1 MDKSLKIV
9 LSTLALYTV
18 LSIQF
23 LVEKGLF
30 IIPYEFNPI
39 VIWTVSALIVFTSRK
54 QPRFKNNLIYF
65 IGISVYCLLSERTLN
80 IIYNQT
86 DDASFFMEIIQNAF
100 TRLVSIVGLL
110 FSVLAIAVRY
120 KNYKF
125 GVYLLGL
132 AILSGVFGLIDFQYT
147 YITLFTSYTLCFLI
161 AVNFSKDLNASQ
173 TFFPVVN
180 QLFLFTIIEGVFSF
194 II

>member
-9 LSTLALYTV
+9 LSALALYVV

-23 LVEKGLF
+23 LVEKGVF

-39 VIWTVSALIVFTSRK
+39 VIWTVSGLIVFTSLK
-54 QPRFKNNLIYF
+54 HPSFKNNVIYF

-86 DDASFFMEIIQNAF
+86 DDVNFFMDVIQNPF
-100 TRLVSIVGLL
+100 TRLISIVGLL
-110 FSVLAIAVRY
+110 FAVLTVAFRY
-120 KNYKF
+120 KNHKY
-125 GVYLLGL
+125 GIYLLGL
-132 AILSGVFGLIDFQYT
+132 AVLSGVFGLVDFQYT
-147 YITLFTSYTLCFLI
+147 YIILFTGFTFGFFL
-161 AVNFSKDLNASQ
+161 AVNLNKKSSVNQEFS
-173 TFFPVVN
+173 PVVN
-180 QLFLFTIIEGVFSF
+180 QLFLFTIIEGIFSF

>member
-9 LSTLALYTV
+9 LSALALYVV

-23 LVEKGLF
+23 LVEKGIF

-39 VIWTVSALIVFTSRK
+39 VIWTVSSLIVLTSLK
-54 QPRFKNNLIYF
+54 QPSFKNNLIYF

-86 DDASFFMEIIQNAF
+86 NDVSFFMDIIQNPF
-100 TRLVSIVGLL
+100 TRLLSILGLL
-110 FSVLAIAVRY
+110 FAVLSVVFRY
-120 KNYKF
+120 RKEKH
-125 GVYLLGL
+125 GIYLLLL
-132 AILSGVFGLIDFQYT
+132 ALSSGVFGLIDFQYT
-147 YITLFTSYTLCFLI
+147 YIILFTGFTLGFLL
-161 AVNFSKDLNASQ
+161 AVNLNKKESINQKFS
-173 TFFPVVN
+173 PVVN
-180 QLFLFTIIEGVFSF
+180 QLFLFTIIEGIFSF